1 MARNS
6 EKAVTALAR
15 WRNLQ
20 LKEAGKLYV
29 ERRPTHPTDE
39 RNLKKSE
46 KWRNQVIQEIAKKV
60 TQIQNAGLGEF
71 KIRDTNDE
79 INKLLHE
86 KSNWEDHIRTING
99 PDYKKL
105 GPKLLDKEGREA
117 PGSRGYKYFGAAKDL
132 PGVKELF
139 EQEVVATR
147 KNRAELMREIDA
159 DYYGYIDDDDYLL
172 VEQEEKCE
180 KEARRKNIEEFKRNK
195 KSTQMDTDEIVPSE
209 DEEDEQDRI
218 CTEDENEEMDE
229 IQSFY
234 HENSKKSKHRKV
246 VQVPSIKEVENAI
259 LEQKKRDLLKMYV
272 SEEMQESEQKVKELA
287 GTII

>member
-20 LKEAGKLYV
+20 LKEQGKLWV
-29 ERRPTHPTDE
+29 ERRPTVASDE
-39 RNLKKSE
+39 RDLKKAE
-46 KWRNQVIQEIAKKV
+46 KWRNQVIREIAKKV

-79 INKLLHE
+79 INKLLRE
-86 KSNWEDHIRTING
+86 KSNWEDQILALKG

-105 GPKLLDKEGREA
+105 GPKLLDKEGKEA

-139 EQEVVATR
+139 EQDIVPTR

-159 DYYGYIDDDDYLL
+159 DYYGYLDDDDNLL
-172 VEQEEKCE
+172 IDQEEKCE
-180 KEARRKNIEEFKRNK
+180 KEARRLKIEEFKNK
-195 KSTQMDTDEIVPSE
+195 KQGEQMDTDLIEPSD
-209 DEEDEQDRI
+209 DEEEASDEI
-218 CTEDENEEMDE
+218 CTEDEDDQ
-229 IQSFY
+229 IQSIY
-234 HENSKKSKHRKV
+234 QENTKRLHKIKKSHI
-246 VQVPSIKEVENAI
+246 PSLEEIEKAI
-259 LEQKKRDLLKMYV
+259 LEKKKKDLLRMYV
-272 SEEMQESEQKVKELA
+272 SPELQETEEEVKKMSGA
-287 GTII
+287 VV